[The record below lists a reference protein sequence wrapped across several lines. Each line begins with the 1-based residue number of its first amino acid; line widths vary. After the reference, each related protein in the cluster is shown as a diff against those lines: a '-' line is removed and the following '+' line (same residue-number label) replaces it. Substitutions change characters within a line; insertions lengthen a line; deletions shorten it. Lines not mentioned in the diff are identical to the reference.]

1 MADVEKHFTAVL
13 GLIGISQTN
22 DFVKIILTKLQNLV
36 WIRYVGVPSKDTN
49 MATREVGQEIN

>member
-1 MADVEKHFTAVL
+1 MADIEKHFRAVL

-22 DFVKIILTKLQNLV
+22 DLVKIILTKLQNLV

-49 MATREVGQEIN
+49 MATMEVG